1 MARLFPL
8 PIYSFLKIAY
18 NNGGINARGSL
29 KIPGWLLKTILF
41 EPLRWIELATYNKK
55 INQFTITKA
64 PVFILGFYRSGT
76 SYLHEFFTQD
86 DRFGYHSNFQMMFPE
101 IMLSSEKW
109 MAPVFDTI
117 FRLFK
122 LEDPVHRIPLSLRFP
137 GEEDGAMTT
146 SLSPRGAVWGYF
158 FPNKMIDYF
167 NKYVLFENIPASE
180 IEAWKQEYVFLL
192 KKISLA
198 NHNKQLVLKSPP
210 NTARIKL
217 LLSLFPNAKFV
228 FIHRN
233 PYEVYAS
240 NKRFWKVTHKIY
252 ALGGTKSVDINSI
265 ILDTYAQTMNRYL
278 MEKYLVPQD
287 QLLELAYEDFIKRP
301 VTCMKA
307 AYETLQIDDFSY
319 CENKMTTFA
328 ALQKEFKPIDHKLPP
343 DELTMV
349 SKKLEPLIRHWN
361 YPLL

>member
-1 MARLFPL
+1 MDRLFPL

-18 NNGGINARGSL
+18 GNGGISSNGLS

-41 EPLRWIELATYNKK
+41 EPLRWTELAIYNRK
-55 INQFTITKA
+55 ISQHTIIKP

-109 MAPVFDTI
+109 MSPAFDSI

-122 LEDPVHRIPLSLRFP
+122 LEDPVHRVPLSLRFP

-167 NKYVLFENIPASE
+167 DKYVLFENIPATE
-180 IEAWKQEYVFLL
+180 IEAWKHEYVFLL

-198 NHNKQLVLKSPP
+198 NHNKKLVLKSPP
-210 NTARIKL
+210 NTARIRL
-217 LLSLFPNAKFV
+217 LLSLYPDAKFV

-252 ALGGTKSVDINSI
+252 ALGGTSSVDINSI
-265 ILDTYAQTMNRYL
+265 ILDTYTKTMNRYL
-278 MEKYLVPQD
+278 MEKHMVPQG
-287 QLLELAYEDFIKRP
+287 QLIELAYEDFIKSP

-307 AYETLQIDDFSY
+307 AYETLQLDDFSY
-319 CENKMTTFA
+319 CENKMTSFA
-328 ALQKEFKPIDHKLPP
+328 ALQKEFKSIDHQLPP

-349 SKKLEPLIRHWN
+349 SKKLKPLICHWN